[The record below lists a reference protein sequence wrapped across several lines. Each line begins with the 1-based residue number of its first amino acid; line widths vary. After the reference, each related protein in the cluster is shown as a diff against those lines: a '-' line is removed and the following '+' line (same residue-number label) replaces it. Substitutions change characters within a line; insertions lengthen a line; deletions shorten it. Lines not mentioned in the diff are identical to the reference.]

1 MIYCLKERKVRRMI
15 ELGNLFAAQKE
26 KPPVSISLFGKLEA
40 IVGGYFLSEVTC
52 GVFRGLWNSL
62 YFDPSGQWERDGV
75 KTIPENLIG
84 YVDLKERWAFILER
98 YREKFLG
105 DTLEYSLSCIGV
117 PSLDEEVL
125 FCTCTDHLPEEF
137 SSILWINDDFLSNER
152 LPFDFHLFDLIEE
165 GRPYLNPKHF
175 SVKQLIR
182 HTLQRAP
189 ANSSQGTNF

>member
-1 MIYCLKERKVRRMI
+1 MI
-15 ELGNLFAAQKE
+15 ELGNLFAAPKE
-26 KPPVSISLFGKLEA
+26 TPPVSISLFGKLEA

-84 YVDLKERWAFILER
+84 YVDRKERWAFILER

-117 PSLDEEVL
+117 PSLDEEVFFVPVPIIYQRSFPPSFGSAMIFSAMKGCPL
-125 FCTCTDHLPEEF
+125 IFTCSTSLRKADH
-137 SSILWINDDFLSNER
+137 
-152 LPFDFHLFDLIEE
+152 
-165 GRPYLNPKHF
+165 
-175 SVKQLIR
+175 
-182 HTLQRAP
+182 T
-189 ANSSQGTNF
+189 